1 LTEDREIIELFF
13 RRSEA
18 AIEELDRKYGSRC
31 RSLSYG
37 IVNDR
42 QDAEDCVN
50 DAYLGMWNAIP
61 PAKPAPLL
69 PYLYKIVRN
78 LSLKAYYRKRA
89 ARRGGAYT
97 VAMEE
102 LEACLAAPCTVES
115 EIDARELA
123 RIIESFLETLS
134 AENRVIFLRRYW
146 FDDSCREIASRTG
159 LTEKNVTVRLTRIRR
174 KLKEY
179 LEEREVFL

>member
-1 LTEDREIIELFF
+1 MTEDREIIELFF

-18 AIEELDRKYGSRC
+18 AIEELDRKYGYRC

-78 LSLKAYYRKRA
+78 LSLKA
-89 ARRGGAYT
+89 
-97 VAMEE
+97 
-102 LEACLAAPCTVES
+102 
-115 EIDARELA
+115 
-123 RIIESFLETLS
+123 
-134 AENRVIFLRRYW
+134 
-146 FDDSCREIASRTG
+146 
-159 LTEKNVTVRLTRIRR
+159 
-174 KLKEY
+174 
-179 LEEREVFL
+179 

>member
-1 LTEDREIIELFF
+1 
-13 RRSEA
+13 
-18 AIEELDRKYGSRC
+18 
-31 RSLSYG
+31 
-37 IVNDR
+37 
-42 QDAEDCVN
+42 
-50 DAYLGMWNAIP
+50 M
-61 PAKPAPLL
+61 
-69 PYLYKIVRN
+69 
-78 LSLKAYYRKRA
+78 
-89 ARRGGAYT
+89 
-97 VAMEE
+97 
-102 LEACLAAPCTVES
+102 ES